1 MRVVILS
8 EREEQSKNQRLL
20 LLASTISVMAAIM

>member
-20 LLASTISVMAAIM
+20 LLASTISAMAAIM